1 MEPVFTVAHGYET
14 PVMAPAP
21 QHGPGQMEGQGRRGW
36 RVPCAVVARL
46 LLFLGVTVGFAFA
59 IYRACHNHNK
69 RDLVFAIVTYFLVVV
84 FACCFAKLQQLRR
97 DPAATEAQMRRVRI
111 AAWVVSTALGIAATL
126 RVADA
131 VHGLA
136 LKLVVWAVSIV
147 LHGLGFYFLFLR
159 KGANTA
165 LANPSR
171 LCPAGCPRRRRS
183 SESNVRG
190 YRCMYCNCN
199 TID

>member
-1 MEPVFTVAHGYET
+1 MEPVFTVAHGYQT
-14 PVMAPAP
+14 PVTAPAP
-21 QHGPGQMEGQGRRGW
+21 QHGSGQMEGQGRRGW
-36 RVPCAVVARL
+36 RVGGVPCAVVARL

-97 DPAATEAQMRRVRI
+97 DPAATEAEMRRVRI

-147 LHGLGFYFLFLR
+147 LHGLGFYILFLR
-159 KGANTA
+159 KGANAARQPASA
-165 LANPSR
+165 LPGGLS
-171 LCPAGCPRRRRS
+171 P
-183 SESNVRG
+183 EEKV
-190 YRCMYCNCN
+190 
-199 TID
+199 